1 MAAKLPVWGI
11 DLGQCALKA
20 VKLQA
25 SGDKVELQEVF
36 IHEHPQMLTGSEADS
51 QALIRSALEAL
62 IAKHDVRKEQVVVT
76 VPGQITLTRF
86 AKMPPVEMK
95 KIPDMVNY
103 EAQQQ
108 IPFDM
113 DEVVWDYEIL
123 SPKDSPDVEVG
134 IFAIRKELV
143 RAQLAHYTAVGI
155 HPMLVQS
162 APLATFNSMK
172 FDGQLEGQ
180 TTLLMD
186 IGAQSIDLIIVE
198 GSGLWSRVIP
208 MGGNSFT
215 DALVKSFKLAFP
227 KAEALKRTAATS
239 KYARQILQAMRPVF
253 ADLVGQVQQS
263 IGFYTSTRRQ
273 SEIQRVIGLGRAF
286 GLPGLQKFLQQNLQL
301 QVDRFA
307 SFSKIDATAVSKA
320 PGYGDFVSSLSVAVG
335 AALQGL
341 GVSAVTSSLM
351 PVEVIRQQMWKK
363 KRVFFAASAAC
374 VAGAAGA
381 IWLGNMLASNAL
393 AAKSGSVQD
402 VNISPIPLDR
412 AVAVLQQGAPRD
424 KPPLEAAVM
433 TAQAMETLK
442 SEFGKQQLSGDFQ
455 ARAKTMAELL
465 GQNVIIPQ
473 IMDLI
478 ETVFKQAASQP
489 MRELKSSDEYVA
501 LAKQVSRPERTEVWI
516 ESVLC
521 RYDSKD
527 AQKAFLGNQISAR
540 GAPAEEAAPQDSG
553 TAGWAIIIRGRTSLN
568 PTQAAGLVDD
578 IVAKFKVEGRRKD
591 RTWWVKD
598 VKSDD
603 LGAAGKKGVPGAGY
617 AQPAGNASAAG
628 KGAGGRD
635 DRGESRGAARPGT
648 AAPPP
653 RVTQIGNPIDEYKPK
668 PGIDSVTGEP
678 ADRDSTFR
686 VTMVVIRG
694 RVPDD
699 MLPKATKAKPGDKGK
714 VEAPDAKAAAPAP
727 DKPADRD

>member
-20 VKLQA
+20 VKVQS
-25 SGDKVELQEVF
+25 SGEKVELLEVF
-36 IHEHPQMLTGSEADS
+36 IHEHPQMLTGTEADS
-51 QALIRSALEAL
+51 QALIRSALDAL
-62 IAKHDVRKEQVVVT
+62 LAKHDVRKEPVVVT

-123 SPKDSPDVEVG
+123 SPADSPDVEVG

-143 RAQLAHYTAVGI
+143 RAQLAHYSAVGI
-155 HPMLVQS
+155 QPMLVQS
-162 APLATFNSMK
+162 APLATFNALK

-227 KAEALKRTAATS
+227 KAEGLKRAAATS

-273 SEIQRVIGLGRAF
+273 SEIQKVIGLGRAF

-301 QVDRFA
+301 QVDRFPG
-307 SFSKIDATAVSKA
+307 FSKIDTAAVSKA
-320 PGYGDFVSSLSVAVG
+320 PGYAEFASSLSVAVG

-341 GVSAVTSSLM
+341 GVSSVTSSLM
-351 PVEVIRQQMWKK
+351 PAEMIRQQMWKK
-363 KRVFFAASAAC
+363 KQVYFAASAAC
-374 VAGAAGA
+374 IAGAAGA
-381 IWLGNMLASNAL
+381 IWLGNMLAGNTL
-393 AAKSGSVQD
+393 DAKAGEIRD
-402 VNISPIPLDR
+402 VTISPISLDR
-412 AVAVLQQGAPRD
+412 AVSVLQQGPPRD
-424 KPPLEAAVM
+424 KAPLEAAVL

-442 SEFGKQQLSGDFQ
+442 SEFAKQQLSGDFQ
-455 ARAKTMAELL
+455 TRAKTMAELL
-465 GQNVIIPQ
+465 GQNVVMPQ
-473 IMDLI
+473 IIDLI
-478 ETVFKQAASQP
+478 ERVFKEAASPQ

-501 LAKQVSRPERTEVWI
+501 LAKQIARPERTEVWI

-521 RYDSKD
+521 RYDPKD
-527 AQKAFLGNQISAR
+527 ATKAFLSN
-540 GAPAEEAAPQDSG
+540 AAPSRGGQVEAVPQESA

-568 PTQAAGLVDD
+568 PTQAAGLVDE
-578 IVAKFKVEGRRKD
+578 IVAKFKVQGRRKD
-591 RTWWVKD
+591 LGWWVKD
-598 VKSDD
+598 VRSDD
-603 LGAAGKKGVPGAGY
+603 LGAVGKKAGPRGMPAPAVPIYGMGR
-617 AQPAGNASAAG
+617 P
-628 KGAGGRD
+628 GRD
-635 DRGESRGAARPGT
+635 ERPGDRGGGLALPGLPGMPSRQT
-648 AAPPP
+648 A
-653 RVTQIGNPIDEYKPK
+653 VGNPVDEYKPK

-678 ADRDSTFR
+678 SDRDSTFR

-699 MLPKATKAKPGDKGK
+699 MLPKAAKTKPGEKPKTEAPEAKP
-714 VEAPDAKAAAPAP
+714 AAPA
-727 DKPADRD
+727 ADRPAERD

>member
-36 IHEHPQMLTGSEADS
+36 VHEHPQMLTGSDVDA
-51 QALIRSALEAL
+51 QTLIRSALEAL
-62 IAKHDVRKEQVVVT
+62 LAKHDVRKEQVVVT

-143 RAQLAHYTAVGI
+143 RAQLAHYLAVGI
-155 HPMLVQS
+155 SPTLVQS
-162 APLATFNSMK
+162 APLATFNAMK

-273 SEIQRVIGLGRAF
+273 SEIQKVVGLGRAF

-301 QVDRFA
+301 QVDRFTA
-307 SFSKIDATAVSKA
+307 FSKIDSGAVAKST
-320 PGYGDFVSSLSVAVG
+320 GYAEFASSLSVAVG

-341 GVSAVTSSLM
+341 GVSSVTSSLM
-351 PVEVIRQQMWKK
+351 PVEVVRQQLWKK
-363 KRVFFAASAAC
+363 KRIYFAASAAC
-374 VAGAAGA
+374 IAGAAGS
-381 IWLGNMLASNAL
+381 IWLGNMLADSAL
-393 AAKSGSVQD
+393 AAKSGEVRD
-402 VNISPIPLDR
+402 VAISPIPLER
-412 AVAVLQQGAPRD
+412 AKSILQTGAPRE
-424 KPPLEAAVM
+424 KPPLEGAVL

-442 SEFGKQQLSGDFQ
+442 AEFAKQQLGGDYP

-465 GQNVIIPQ
+465 AQNVVVPQ
-473 IMDLI
+473 VIDLI
-478 ETVFKQAASQP
+478 EHVFKEAASPQ

-501 LAKQVSRPERTEVWI
+501 LAKQVGRPERTEVWI
-516 ESVLC
+516 ESIQC
-521 RYDSKD
+521 KYDPRD
-527 AQKAFLGNQISAR
+527 ATKAFINVTTPGR
-540 GAPAEEAAPQDSG
+540 GGASEEPPPDSG

-578 IVAKFKVEGRRKD
+578 IVAKFKVEGRRRD

-598 VKSDD
+598 VRSDD
-603 LGAAGKKGVPGAGY
+603 LGAAGKKGVPGSPY
-617 AQPAGNASAAG
+617 APPAPAGPAAG
-628 KGAGGRD
+628 RAGARDEGR
-635 DRGESRGAARPGT
+635 GTPPARPGIV
-648 AAPPP
+648 APPP
-653 RVTQIGNPIDEYKPK
+653 KSTAIGNPIEEYKPK

-678 ADRDSTFR
+678 SERDSTFR

-699 MLPKATKAKPGDKGK
+699 MLPKVTKTQPGDKGK
-714 VEAPDAKAAAPAP
+714 VEAPEAKEAAPAAE
-727 DKPADRD
+727 KPVERD

>member
-36 IHEHPQMLTGSEADS
+36 VHEHPQMLTGSEADT
-51 QALIRSALEAL
+51 QGLIRSALEAL
-62 IAKHDVRKEQVVVT
+62 LAKHDVRKEQVVIT

-155 HPMLVQS
+155 QPMLVQS
-162 APLATFNSMK
+162 APLATFNTLK

-273 SEIQRVIGLGRAF
+273 SEIQKVIGLGRAF

-307 SFSKIDATAVSKA
+307 GFSKIDAAAVSKT
-320 PGYGDFVSSLSVAVG
+320 PGYSEFASSLSVAVG

-341 GVSAVTSSLM
+341 GVSSVTSSLM

-363 KRVFFAASAAC
+363 KRIYFAASAAC

-381 IWLGNMLASNAL
+381 IWLGNMMAANAL
-393 AAKSGSVQD
+393 AAKSGEIRD
-402 VNISPIPLDR
+402 VTISPIPLER
-412 AVAVLQQGAPRD
+412 AKQIVQQGAPRE
-424 KPPLEAAVM
+424 KPPLEAAVL

-442 SEFGKQQLSGDFQ
+442 TEFGKQQLGGDYQ
-455 ARAKTMAELL
+455 TRAKTMAELL
-465 GQNVIIPQ
+465 GQNVIMPQ
-473 IMDLI
+473 IVDLI
-478 ETVFKQAASQP
+478 ERVFKDAASPQ
-489 MRELKSSDEYVA
+489 MRGLKSSDEYVS
-501 LAKQVSRPERTEVWI
+501 LAKQVGRPERTEVWI

-521 RYDSKD
+521 KYDPKD
-527 AQKAFLGNQISAR
+527 ATKAFLSVTAPSR
-540 GAPAEEAAPQDSG
+540 GGATEEAPQESA

-578 IVAKFKVEGRRKD
+578 IVAKFKVDGRRKD

-598 VKSDD
+598 VRSDD
-603 LGAAGKKGVPGAGY
+603 LGAAGKKGLPGSPY
-617 AQPAGNASAAG
+617 TPPAAPTAVRPGS
-628 KGAGGRD
+628 RD
-635 DRGESRGAARPGT
+635 EGRGAAPAKPGVAT
-648 AAPPP
+648 PPP
-653 RVTQIGNPIDEYKPK
+653 KLTLIGNPIDEYKPK
-668 PGIDSVTGEP
+668 PGIDCVTGEP
-678 ADRDSTFR
+678 SDRDSTFR

-699 MLPKATKAKPGDKGK
+699 MLPKPAAKAKPGEKSK
-714 VEAPDAKAAAPAP
+714 VEAPDAKEAAPAAE
-727 DKPADRD
+727 KPVERD